1 MFNDQDDSNSCGSIL
16 LVDACQIFEVSEN
29 EVSLVALF
37 SPVPFTFVNDIR
49 VYYTSSHIYI
59 HNILYIS
66 IYTYTHTSY
75 IKSAY
80 NRYFPQILVLV
91 LVHGTLQLDA
101 CPYQQP
107 P

>member
-59 HNILYIS
+59 
-66 IYTYTHTSY
+66 YT
-75 IKSAY
+75 
-80 NRYFPQILVLV
+80 
-91 LVHGTLQLDA
+91 
-101 CPYQQP
+101 
-107 P
+107 